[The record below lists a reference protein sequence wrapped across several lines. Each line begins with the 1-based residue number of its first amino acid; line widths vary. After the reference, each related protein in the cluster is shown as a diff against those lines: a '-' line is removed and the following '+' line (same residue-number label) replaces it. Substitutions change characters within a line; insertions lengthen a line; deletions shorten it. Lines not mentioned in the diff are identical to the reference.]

1 MNPRLARWYLLRAA
15 LAAEA
20 RRERR
25 RRAARKREL
34 IRLIKKILGEPTP
47 DAGNRGTPGPTPE

>member
-1 MNPRLARWYLLRAA
+1 MTLAQVRAA

-25 RRAARKREL
+25 RRRDWLFLLRAAQATEEGFREAWEQL
-34 IRLIKKILGEPTP
+34 QDDPP
-47 DAGNRGTPGPTPE
+47 